1 MLKQRI
7 ATAIVLLIFVLS
19 ALLTKNPIYWSLLV
33 NLAIAISFWE
43 WLRFCQVSKPI
54 NIAFA
59 YALFFTALYVL
70 QTGMVPLPIT
80 VLSVCVLWLVLFV
93 FTATGK
99 LQIIHRPRLKV
110 LIGIAIISMAGLI
123 VIRLQQLTHGVL
135 WILCLFVCV
144 WAADIG
150 AYFVGKRFGK
160 TKLAPVI
167 SPGKTVEGLAGG
179 IALAMLIYTPILFY
193 YFPANHAALLL
204 LTVLVTVLVSV
215 MGDLFESTMKRHV
228 GLKDSSH
235 ILPGH
240 GGILDRIDSLLSAA
254 PFFAAGLILLKI
266 LS

>member
-7 ATAIVLLIFVLS
+7 ATAIILLIIVLS
-19 ALLTKNPIYWSLLV
+19 ALLAKNPIFWSLLV
-33 NLAIAISFWE
+33 NVAIVVSFWE
-43 WLRFCQVSKPI
+43 WLRFCEVTKPI
-54 NIAFA
+54 SLVVA
-59 YALFFTALYVL
+59 YALFIAVLYIT
-70 QTGMVPLPIT
+70 QSGMLSLPIA
-80 VLSVCVLWLVLFV
+80 VMAVCVLWLVLFV

-99 LQIIHRPRLKV
+99 LQIVHRPRLKV
-110 LIGIAIISMAGLI
+110 VIGIAIISIAGLI
-123 VIRLQQLTHGVL
+123 VIRLQQLEHGML

-179 IALAMLIYTPILFY
+179 IALAMLIYTPIMFY
-193 YFPANHAALLL
+193 YLPANHAALLL

-228 GLKDSSH
+228 GLKDSSQ

-240 GGILDRIDSLLSAA
+240 GGVLDRIDSLLPAA
-254 PFFAAGLILLKI
+254 PFFAAGLILLGY